1 MLESHLALMLIFA
14 AVVSVMTA
22 FLKFESKKEIVRH
35 AAGTFAVLAG
45 GGTLL
50 SWLLYFV

>member
-22 FLKFESKKEIVRH
+22 FLKFETKKEIVRH
-35 AAGTFAVLAG
+35 AARTFAVLVG
-45 GGTLL
+45 GGILL